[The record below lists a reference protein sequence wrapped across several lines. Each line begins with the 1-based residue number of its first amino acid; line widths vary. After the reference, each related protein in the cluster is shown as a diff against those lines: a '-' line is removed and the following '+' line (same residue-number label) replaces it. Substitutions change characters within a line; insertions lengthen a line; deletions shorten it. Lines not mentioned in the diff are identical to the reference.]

1 MLWSI
6 MSTIEGCFIEICYCK
21 IMERLLS
28 ETSWVFLRHIR
39 LLNKCKGFI
48 WFSQMHLIWLWK
60 LLICFQNISLRI
72 ILKLI
77 NLVLKF
83 WIIPRLVF
91 TVIRRCRKN
100 EEVKHG
106 NRQRPHEILNQG
118 CGRWGTSG
126 IAIANLYLLHTVV
139 VYYRNSSFKMR
150 KFSSNKF
157 NLDFSR

>member
-1 MLWSI
+1 M
-6 MSTIEGCFIEICYCK
+6 
-21 IMERLLS
+21 
-28 ETSWVFLRHIR
+28 
-39 LLNKCKGFI
+39 
-48 WFSQMHLIWLWK
+48 
-60 LLICFQNISLRI
+60 
-72 ILKLI
+72 
-77 NLVLKF
+77 
-83 WIIPRLVF
+83 VF

-106 NRQRPHEILNQG
+106 NHQRPHEILNQG

-157 NLDFSR
+157 NLYIFQDKYLPQTVPVTALEHTDASDILEDTNENCVDFINDCGGFTVMMWYYRGGMNYNSLIFMATQGNEVQVDASGMNYHII